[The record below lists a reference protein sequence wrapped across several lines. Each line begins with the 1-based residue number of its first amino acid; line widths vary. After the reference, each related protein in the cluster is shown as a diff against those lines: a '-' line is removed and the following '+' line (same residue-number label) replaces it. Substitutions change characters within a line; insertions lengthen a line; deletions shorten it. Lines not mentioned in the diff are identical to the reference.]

1 MTIAEFQAWLDGYS
15 ASFGDAPNAEQ
26 WAKIKGK
33 IATLAVVS
41 APNGAYDDLR
51 GIACQKGSYTASAIR
66 APQVYTLRPE
76 QAQSQWLPVRGS
88 ACASPLALR

>member
-33 IATLAVVS
+33 IATLAVVAVPSS
-41 APNGAYDDLR
+41 AYNGISGGPIGAP
-51 GIACQKGSYTASAIR
+51 ATAA
-66 APQVYTLRPE
+66 QVYTLRPE
-76 QAQSQWLPVRGS
+76 QMPSQSHTVKGGT
-88 ACASPLALR
+88 CASPLALR

>member
-33 IATLAVVS
+33 IATLAVVVMPNS
-41 APNGAYDDLR
+41 AYNGIS
-51 GIACQKGSYTASAIR
+51 GGSIGAAIN
-66 APQVYTLRPE
+66 APQVHVLRPE
-76 QAQSQWLPVRGS
+76 HMPSQSHSLRGGT
-88 ACASPLALR
+88 CASPLALR